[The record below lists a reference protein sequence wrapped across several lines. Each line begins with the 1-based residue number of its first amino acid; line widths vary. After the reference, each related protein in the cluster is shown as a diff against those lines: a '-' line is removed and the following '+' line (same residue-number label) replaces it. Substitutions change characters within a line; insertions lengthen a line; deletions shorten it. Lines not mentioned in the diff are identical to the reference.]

1 MAFADGK
8 DQAGPKK
15 PGTSFEDCLNYAVRL
30 LRGREYSVFEL
41 ERKLSAR
48 FAREVSLQVIARC
61 QELNYQSDDRTCDQ
75 LARHMQYC
83 SYGPKKF
90 WFEAK
95 KRRLSEDLIAK
106 YSADIPW
113 EQCALEAL
121 KRKLGYQ
128 SLEDL
133 SYEQKQK
140 LLSFLVRRGFTPS
153 QALRAFKD
161 FAQDL
166 S

>member
-1 MAFADGK
+1 MAFAKGK
-8 DQAGPKK
+8 DKAGRKE

-30 LRGREYSVFEL
+30 LKGREYSSFEL
-41 ERKLSAR
+41 ERKLTLR
-48 FAREVSLQVIARC
+48 FTRKISLQVIEHC
-61 QELNYQSDDRTCDQ
+61 QKLNYQSDDRACDQ
-75 LARHMQYC
+75 LARHMECC

-95 KRRLSEDLIAK
+95 ERRLSQELIEK
-106 YSADIPW
+106 YSSAIPW
-113 EQCALEAL
+113 DECALDAL
-121 KRKLGYQ
+121 SRKLGSQ

-153 QALRAFKD
+153 QAMQAFKD
-161 FAQDL
+161 FAQEL
-166 S
+166 Y